1 MLKDRFEIATFTTE
15 ALKRVLE
22 MRQAGGLTVFSGV
35 DVDHAL
41 HRRLISDEEREICEA
56 KTIADHA
63 DNHAD
68 VLVFQLGYVLDMA
81 NSFDFAEKEPGLWQ
95 KAYNYVDEYMLK
107 CHVDGISHR
116 EAFRLVH
123 ESNLSKLVKADE
135 IEGTSLKYGK
145 CNVVFH
151 EVSNDL
157 FSCFAAQQFH
167 HNGELIPKGKWLKST
182 GFFAPRWKEDKSWI
196 L

>member
-1 MLKDRFEIATFTTE
+1 MDKFEIVIFTTE

-22 MRQAGGLTVFSGV
+22 MRQAGGLSVFSGL
-35 DVDHAL
+35 DVDHNL
-41 HRRLISDEEREICEA
+41 HQRLIADEKKELEDA
-56 KTIADHA
+56 TTLADRA

-68 VLVFQLGYVLDMA
+68 VLVFQLGYVIDIAGSEAHLFSD
-81 NSFDFAEKEPGLWQ
+81 SGLLWE
-95 KAYNYVDEYMLK
+95 ACHCIEWCIAK
-107 CHVDGISHR
+107 CNEDGINHR

-135 IEGTSLKYGK
+135 IEDTSLKYGK
-145 CNVVFH
+145 CNVVFK

-157 FSCFAAQQFH
+157 FSCFAARTFH
-167 HNGELIPKGKWLKST
+167 YNGELIPKGKWLKST
-182 GFFAPRWKEDKSWI
+182 GFFAPRWEEDKSWI